1 MGGLSFLAATGLAQ
15 EKQAGSTVATG
26 LKLCTPK
33 GDPLTA
39 LLTGNRH
46 FALAWQEIK
55 SIANPAERALRLRN
69 HLESKCQVDPKVL
82 EQGQRP
88 WAAVLTCSDSRIP
101 LEWIFGVGD
110 GEVFG
115 VRSAGNTAFS
125 EGIASLEYAVA
136 ELQVPVILVMGH
148 SGCGAVKAALSQEQ
162 ITSPLLRSLVDQI
175 RSNVK
180 ATNNPEQ
187 AVKANIQA
195 SVEQIKS
202 RSALLSEAIQNKRA
216 TIRPVYFDINL
227 GTVRL
232 LD

>member
-1 MGGLSFLAATGLAQ
+1 
-15 EKQAGSTVATG
+15 
-26 LKLCTPK
+26 
-33 GDPLTA
+33 
-39 LLTGNRH
+39 
-46 FALAWQEIK
+46 
-55 SIANPAERALRLRN
+55 
-69 HLESKCQVDPKVL
+69 VDPKVL

-110 GEVFG
+110 GEVVG

-136 ELQVPVILVMGH
+136 ELQVPVILIMGH
-148 SGCGAVKAALSQEQ
+148 SGCGAVKAALSPEQ

-175 RSNVK
+175 RSNVET
-180 ATNNPEQ
+180 TNNLEQ
-187 AVKANIQA
+187 AIKANVKASA
-195 SVEQIKS
+195 EQINS
-202 RSALLSEAIQNKRA
+202 RSALLSEAIQNKRVA
-216 TIRPVYFDINL
+216 IRPAYFDIDL

>member
-69 HLESKCQVDPKVL
+69 HLETKCQVAPEAL

-136 ELQVPVILVMGH
+136 ELQVPVILIMGH
-148 SGCGAVKAALSQEQ
+148 SGCGAVKAALSPEQ

-175 RSNVK
+175 RSNVE
-180 ATNNPEQ
+180 ATNNLEQ

-202 RSALLSEAIQNKRA
+202 RSALLSEAIQNKRIA
-216 TIRPVYFDINL
+216 IRPVYFDINL